1 MFTTV
6 KMFLLSNA
14 YKLLGF
20 SIKKI
25 MPIIYAL
32 AMYTHNTCLKHMCT
46 YYTYSIFIHIYYIHS
61 TFIHTYHIHPEY
73 MCAHIL
79 YHLQHAYTHSYLYTI
94 SYTYSTCL
102 HTSTVHVYAH
112 TTMRKAH
119 VNSFVVT
126 DLEVKADRVW
136 VVATMLQSTLP
147 VSGTQHPFTTV
158 NRVSESGHLHKT
170 YNKTSLRT
178 FVQDLF
184 FVNHNVLEW
193 EYTPNTE
200 EWFKIHQPFRRREL
214 RPTALCPS
222 LGSASVTFCEG
233 GRGER
238 QYQICH
244 VRRQMVRKLDS
255 NALFTLLCWWAAKA
269 WCLHGIS
276 AFCMSICLSHSPS
289 FLSDIK

>member
-25 MPIIYAL
+25 MPITYAL

-233 GRGER
+233 GREGWTTVPDLPCQKTNGQETGQQCLVHSAMLVGGKSLVPAWDFR
-238 QYQICH
+238 ILYEH
-244 VRRQMVRKLDS
+244 
-255 NALFTLLCWWAAKA
+255 LFEPQSLILKW
-269 WCLHGIS
+269 H
-276 AFCMSICLSHSPS
+276 
-289 FLSDIK
+289 